1 MPSASPT
8 STSRNH
14 SLGTAIG
21 EGVSHCITLASYNM
35 HKAVGLDGRRD
46 PHRVLKVLQEIDA
59 DVVALQE
66 ADKRIGGRGST
77 VPHELIDSHGLYKP
91 VHLGVRHKRT
101 LEGVRRHTDRL
112 LKLNTRNI
120 GWHGNAILVK
130 HHVGILACA
139 ALDLP
144 TLEPRGAVIAE
155 LLVGETPLR
164 VVGMHL
170 DLSGLWRKR
179 QMRAIL
185 SAIARRPNKMPTVLM
200 GDTNEW
206 RTEAGCL
213 REIEPEFHLAP
224 TGPSFHA
231 RHPVAALDRIIVHK
245 DLSIE
250 AAGVHMSPAARRASD
265 HLPIWARVSA

>member
-1 MPSASPT
+1 MADVGGLVSSGPT
-8 STSRNH
+8 
-14 SLGTAIG
+14 
-21 EGVSHCITLASYNM
+21 ITLASYNM

-46 PHRVLKVLQEIDA
+46 PGRVLQVLQEIDA
-59 DVVALQE
+59 DIVALQE
-66 ADKRIGGRGST
+66 ADKRTGGRGSA

-91 VHLGVRHKRT
+91 VHLGVRH
-101 LEGVRRHTDRL
+101 RRVFEKARKHTDRL

-130 HHVGILACA
+130 HHVGVLDCA

-144 TLEPRGAVIAE
+144 TLEPRGAVLAE
-155 LLVGETPLR
+155 LLVGEKPLR

-179 QMRAIL
+179 QMAAIL
-185 SAIARRPNKMPTVLM
+185 EAIAKRPHKMPTVLM

-206 RTEAGCL
+206 RTMAGCL
-213 REIEPEFHLAP
+213 NDLGPEFILAP

-231 RHPVAALDRIIVHK
+231 RRPVAQLDRIIVHRNMK
-245 DLSIE
+245 VES
-250 AAGVHMSPAARRASD
+250 AGVHMSETARRASD
-265 HLPIWARVSA
+265 HLPIWARLSV